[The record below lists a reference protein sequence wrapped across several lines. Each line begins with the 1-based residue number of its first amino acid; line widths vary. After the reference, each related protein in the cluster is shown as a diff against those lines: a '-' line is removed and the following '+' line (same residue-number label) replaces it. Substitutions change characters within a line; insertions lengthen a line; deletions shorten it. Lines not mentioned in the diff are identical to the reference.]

1 MGPAGLAGPTTL
13 LQVGA
18 QRGNQ
23 LPWEGRAQR
32 ADVVL
37 MALIAFSGAY
47 GLLLLPA
54 VPSLVGT
61 HPVLLELFRG
71 SMTSMITMGALARVG
86 DASLLVAVLAAIPGS
101 MMFDWLYWWAG
112 RRWGR
117 AALGMFVGNHPKAA
131 RRMAWAERV
140 SRRWGWFAVA
150 TAYVSPIPS
159 VLVYAAVG
167 WTGMRLTVF
176 LLWDL
181 VGALIWI
188 GLMVGLG
195 YAIGQDAVDV
205 AHAISHYA
213 LLLTIALV
221 VAIIARQVWVARR
234 AA

>member
-1 MGPAGLAGPTTL
+1 
-13 LQVGA
+13 VGA
-18 QRGNQ
+18 QRGNP
-23 LPWEGRAQR
+23 LPWDGRPER

-71 SMTSMITMGALARVG
+71 SMTSMVTMGALARVG
-86 DASLLVAVLAAIPGS
+86 QASLAVAILAAIPGS

-117 AALGMFVGNHPKAA
+117 AALGFFVGNHPKGA

-140 SRRWGWFAVA
+140 SRRWGWLAVA

-167 WTGMRLTVF
+167 WTGMRFWVF
-176 LLWDL
+176 LFWDL
-181 VGALIWI
+181 VGALLWI
-188 GLMVGLG
+188 LLVVGLG
-195 YAIGQDAVDV
+195 YAIGQRAVDV
-205 AHAISHYA
+205 AHAVSHYA
-213 LLLTIALV
+213 LVATILLV
-221 VAIIARQVWVARR
+221 VAIVARQVWVARR